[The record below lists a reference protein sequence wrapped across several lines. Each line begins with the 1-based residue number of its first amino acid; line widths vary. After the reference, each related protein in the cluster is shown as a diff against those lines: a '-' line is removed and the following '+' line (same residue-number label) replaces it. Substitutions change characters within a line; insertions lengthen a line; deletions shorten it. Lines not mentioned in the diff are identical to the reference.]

1 MPKRAGNSARRSSSS
16 SPRRSPWRTTAPGST
31 VRSWSN
37 RRGCTRPRS
46 TSGLNSW
53 NAVEHQDNGAP
64 SMEVGSLVERIEL
77 TDRAATWMVTNRRH
91 LSPTFWIIATL
102 TPLIVFWI
110 GPLALQDSTVR
121 KARSAHSAWV
131 QSGRIPLG
139 QVMAPREFL
148 TGLRQLG
155 PPPHLPDLSANGL
168 EMGRVS
174 FVPPADD
181 GLAPST
187 LAMQTTPAAASA
199 CGSRRPAFRIS
210 GRWWNSTAALRSA
223 GAWVDFATSSSDQ
236 VCGSSVFILS
246 PNRRA

>member
-1 MPKRAGNSARRSSSS
+1 
-16 SPRRSPWRTTAPGST
+16 
-31 VRSWSN
+31 
-37 RRGCTRPRS
+37 
-46 TSGLNSW
+46 
-53 NAVEHQDNGAP
+53 
-64 SMEVGSLVERIEL
+64 MEVGSLVERIEL

-181 GLAPST
+181 RLGAIHVGY
-187 LAMQTTPAAASA
+187 ANDAG
-199 CGSRRPAFRIS
+199 CRIS
-210 GRWWNSTAALRSA
+210 LWITPTGVPDIGPLVEQHRGVAFSWRVGGLRYVIVRSSMRLERFHLVAKSARLTTIGRDGLHGPRRTALAVSA
-223 GAWVDFATSSSDQ
+223 MFGRPCTS
-236 VCGSSVFILS
+236 
-246 PNRRA
+246 